1 MAERNSL
8 LNCRTGNGTE
18 GSNPSSSASIAKSS
32 LKELFCV
39 TGHSGDKKGTRRKK
53 VKFMAKDYKPA
64 KIYRGK
70 TGLASEKWFVS
81 YSYINPFT
89 GAFERIKVYEGINEY
104 KELEAKEKFAKEL
117 AREIDKKLVAGYNP
131 FDLDVIEQV
140 IEQEVKAEILLT
152 ENPKSPLIIEGFRLF
167 MQSRLDRNLEKNT
180 INAYKGFL
188 GKFEN
193 YLLQHQLADVR
204 MEQLDVKLIK
214 DMLDWLQ
221 VEQGWTGGTTY
232 NNHLDNWGILIKWFA
247 MKPRFWVKKEDF
259 AFGREGDIEHKAAR
273 PMKNQYFGENVASKV
288 KDAMLAFPKLLFFH
302 KFIYFSCMRPDEIRN
317 LKIENVDIKG
327 RYIKI
332 VGKTKSRTIPIC
344 DELAE
349 MLTSKHLDTYPL
361 SHYVI
366 GKEGEVSPFMH
377 SENWF
382 SKMFRE
388 EIRKP
393 LGISENFKPYGW
405 KHTRVVDL
413 LNAGYSDAEIMNLT
427 GHTDTASYDAYKRD
441 LVNHIQTRLR
451 GKTIGWK
458 D

>member
-1 MAERNSL
+1 MLKNYK
-8 LNCRTGNGTE
+8 
-18 GSNPSSSASIAKSS
+18 SAK
-32 LKELFCV
+32 V
-39 TGHSGDKKGTRRKK
+39 YKG
-53 VKFMAKDYKPA
+53 KD
-64 KIYRGK
+64 
-70 TGLASEKWFVS
+70 GLVNQKWFVY
-81 YSYINPFT
+81 YSFINPDT
-89 GAFERIKVYEGINEY
+89 AAFERIKVYEGINEF
-104 KELEAKEKFAKEL
+104 KDLEEKEKFAADLVKE
-117 AREIDKKLVAGYNP
+117 INKNLVAGYNP
-131 FDLDVIEQV
+131 FDVDVIERS
-140 IEQEVKAEILLT
+140 IEQEVEAEILLS
-152 ENPKSPLIIEGFRLF
+152 ENPKSPLIIDAFRAF
-167 MQSRLDRNLEKNT
+167 MKSRHERNLEPNT

-193 YLLQHQLADVR
+193 YLLQNRLADVR
-204 MEQLDVKLIK
+204 LDQLDVKLIK
-214 DMLDWLQ
+214 DMLDWLYI
-221 VEQGWTGGTTY
+221 EQQWTGGTTY
-232 NNHLDNWGILIKWFA
+232 NNHLDTWGILIKWFSI
-247 MKPRFWVKKEDF
+247 KPRYWVKKEDF
-259 AFGREGDIEHKAAR
+259 NFGREGDIEHKAAR

-288 KDAMLAFPKLLFFH
+288 KEAMTAFPKLLFFH

-349 MLTSKHLDTYPL
+349 MLTSKHLDEYPL
-361 SHYVI
+361 SNYVI
-366 GKEGEVSPFMH
+366 GKEGEVSAYMH

-427 GHTDTASYDAYKRD
+427 GHTDTASYDTYKRE